1 MNKFLEKP
9 TRAILLACAIVAT
22 CQSGMANPENPNE
35 DARLKS
41 FNARIFPMQLP
52 NFPDGLYPKDAP
64 LPEDITEYP
73 DREEDQRYRAFKEIR
88 LQANPLFE
96 NGLLTAPRAGEFLK
110 ASLPLIHSDYPNY
123 RIHYWVLFADLA
135 LCMTPTNGLLQM
147 EREDILGIAR
157 NFKLVVD
164 AMDRSIIPDFKG
176 YWGRPWRSGFI
187 LPGPGEKVY
196 SYNGLQTTKRE
207 DIYQFMRQ
215 ERILETKE
223 CMNVEQTNLPR
234 FRSMIASTIKSMI
247 AIANATEET
256 P

>member
-1 MNKFLEKP
+1 M
-9 TRAILLACAIVAT
+9 
-22 CQSGMANPENPNE
+22 
-35 DARLKS
+35 
-41 FNARIFPMQLP
+41 
-52 NFPDGLYPKDAP
+52 
-64 LPEDITEYP
+64 
-73 DREEDQRYRAFKEIR
+73 
-88 LQANPLFE
+88 
-96 NGLLTAPRAGEFLK
+96 
-110 ASLPLIHSDYPNY
+110 IHSDYPNY

-135 LCMTPTNGLLQM
+135 LCMTSTNGLSQM
-147 EREDILGIAR
+147 EREDILGVVR
-157 NFKLVVD
+157 NFQLVIA

-176 YWGRPWRSGFI
+176 YWGRPWQSGFI

-196 SYNGLQTTKRE
+196 SYNGFQTTNRE

-234 FRSMIASTIKSMI
+234 YRSMIASTIKSMI